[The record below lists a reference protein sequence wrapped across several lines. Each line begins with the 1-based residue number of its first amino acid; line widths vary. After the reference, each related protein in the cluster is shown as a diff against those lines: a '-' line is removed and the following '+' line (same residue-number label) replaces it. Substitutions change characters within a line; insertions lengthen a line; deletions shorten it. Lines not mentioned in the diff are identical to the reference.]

1 MAHQHPYVPHPVA
14 ELYELRVV
22 RALAGA
28 GIRSEEKGS
37 TS

>member
-1 MAHQHPYVPHPVA
+1 MAHHHQYMPHPVT
-14 ELYELRVV
+14 ELYELRAA

-28 GIRSEEKGS
+28 GIRSDEKGS